1 MISGAMPVS
10 SLITEGTLYA
20 FLLVLARVGGAFVL
34 VPLPGIQAG
43 TEIAR
48 IVGAIAITIT
58 LMPLWPHFDAMPA
71 SVVTLLVAVLGE
83 AVFGLSIGL
92 AVALLNEMLRMGG
105 QILSQ
110 QAGFG
115 FASSIDPMTAADA
128 GLLVVIAQLVG
139 SLLFLAL
146 GLHRE
151 VIRIFALSLTAQPP
165 GSFHADPHLAEAFF
179 RFASDIFSIGLRLS
193 LPAIALLGLVDLSLA
208 LLGRINAQ
216 LQLIHLSFP
225 LKMLT
230 AMLLIA
236 LLAGMYPRVMSSESG
251 MMLQIANH
259 AATYK
264 NGR

>member
-1 MISGAMPVS
+1 MPVS

-20 FLLVLARVGGAFVL
+20 FLLVLARIAGAFVL
-34 VPLPGIQAG
+34 VPLPGMQGG

-48 IVGAIAITIT
+48 IVAGVAVTIA
-58 LMPLWPHFDAMPA
+58 LMPFWPHFDSMP
-71 SVVTLLVAVLGE
+71 SGIVTLLVAVISE

-92 AVALLNEMLRMGG
+92 AVSLLNEMLRMGG

-128 GLLVVIAQLVG
+128 GLMVVISQLIG

-151 VIRIFALSLTAQPP
+151 VIRVFASSLTLQPP
-165 GSFHADPHLAEAFF
+165 GAFHADPQLAEAFF
-179 RFASDIFSIGLRLS
+179 RFASHIFTVGLRLA

-208 LLGRINAQ
+208 LLGRINSQ

-251 MMLQIANH
+251 TMLQIANH

-264 NGR
+264 NGRR